1 VEQKKR
7 ILILAGGGGHTGF
20 AFALA
25 QRLKNR
31 ADMTFLI
38 PEGDVLSQ
46 KRLRSY
52 GKTDSIPKPRGART
66 PTGKFVINFFHAFA
80 VSIKKVTRYYD
91 VVVCTGSNFCIP
103 PALVAFLK
111 RISIVNIEGEVRF
124 TRASLTARILQP
136 ISVITALQWPEQKR
150 LLKGTIVGPLF
161 QIPKIQPH
169 KGGYILVTGGT
180 MGHKQLFNTINES
193 NLKNVVLQTGKID
206 PLPYIQRHPEWKII
220 HYTSNFDE
228 LLAGADLIITH
239 FGSTALESAVY
250 KKSIIMV
257 LNPEWT
263 RTVGKNDAQI
273 LAKKLGA
280 TFLADINLTILTK
293 AIENAKSSKVPKL
306 IDGAKIL
313 AKKILAL

>member
-1 VEQKKR
+1 MEQKKR

-20 AFALA
+20 AYALA
-25 QRLKNR
+25 QRLKNN

-38 PEGDVLSQ
+38 PEGDALSQ
-46 KRLRSY
+46 KRLRNY
-52 GKTDSIPKPRGART
+52 GKTESIPKPRGART
-66 PTGKFVINFFHAFA
+66 STGKFVYNLIRAFV
-80 VSIKKVTRYYD
+80 VSMKKVTRNYD
-91 VVVCTGSNFCIP
+91 VVISTGSNFCVP
-103 PALVAFLK
+103 PAITAFLK

-136 ISVITALQWPEQKR
+136 LSVFTALQWPEQKR

-169 KGGYILVTGGT
+169 NRGYILVTGGT
-180 MGHKQLFNTINES
+180 MGHKQLFDVINES

-220 HYTSNFDE
+220 RYTSNFTE

-250 KKSIIMV
+250 RKPIVMV

-263 RTVGKNDAQI
+263 RTVGKIDAQI

-280 TFLADINLTILTK
+280 TFIADINLMKLTK
-293 AIENAKSSKVPKL
+293 AIENAKSNKAPEL

>member
-20 AFALA
+20 AYALA
-25 QRLKNR
+25 QRLKNS

-38 PEGDVLSQ
+38 PEGDALSQ

-52 GKTDSIPKPRGART
+52 GKTESIPKPRGAKT
-66 PTGKFVINFFHAFA
+66 STGKFFYNLTRAFVA
-80 VSIKKVTRYYD
+80 SMKKVTRNYD
-91 VVVCTGSNFCIP
+91 VVVCTGSNFCVP
-103 PALVAFLK
+103 PAFMAFLK

-150 LLKGTIVGPLF
+150 LLKGTIVGPVF
-161 QIPKIQPH
+161 QRPKIQPH
-169 KGGYILVTGGT
+169 NGGYILVTGGT
-180 MGHKQLFNTINES
+180 MGHKQLFDVINES

-206 PLPYIQRHPEWKII
+206 PLPYMKRHPEWKII
-220 HYTSNFDE
+220 RYTSNFAE
-228 LLAGADLIITH
+228 LLAGADLIVTH
-239 FGSTALESAVY
+239 FGSTALESALYRKPIV
-250 KKSIIMV
+250 MV

-263 RTVGKNDAQI
+263 RTVGKIDAQI
-273 LAKKLGA
+273 LAKKIGA
-280 TFLADINLTILTK
+280 TFIADVNLTTLIK
-293 AIENAKSSKVPKL
+293 AIENAKSNKAPEL

-313 AKKILAL
+313 ASKILTL

>member
-1 VEQKKR
+1 MEQKKR

-20 AFALA
+20 AYALA
-25 QRLKNR
+25 QRLKNS

-38 PEGDVLSQ
+38 PEGDALSQ
-46 KRLRSY
+46 KRLRNY
-52 GKTDSIPKPRGART
+52 GKTESIPKPRGART
-66 PTGKFVINFFHAFA
+66 STGKFVYNLIRAFV
-80 VSIKKVTRYYD
+80 VSMKKVTRNYD
-91 VVVCTGSNFCIP
+91 VVISTGSNFCVP
-103 PALVAFLK
+103 PAITAFLK

-124 TRASLTARILQP
+124 TQASLTARILQP
-136 ISVITALQWPEQKR
+136 LSVFTALQWPEQKR

-169 KGGYILVTGGT
+169 NRGYILVTGGT
-180 MGHKQLFNTINES
+180 MGHKKLFDVINKS

-220 HYTSNFDE
+220 RYTSNFTE

-250 KKSIIMV
+250 RKPIVMV

-263 RTVGKNDAQI
+263 RTVGKIDAQI

-280 TFLADINLTILTK
+280 TFIADINLMKLKK
-293 AIENAKSSKVPKL
+293 AIENAKSNKALEL

>member
-1 VEQKKR
+1 MEQKKR

-20 AFALA
+20 AYALA
-25 QRLKNR
+25 QRLKNS

-38 PEGDVLSQ
+38 PEGDALSQ
-46 KRLRSY
+46 KRLRNY
-52 GKTDSIPKPRGART
+52 GKTESIPKPRGART
-66 PTGKFVINFFHAFA
+66 STGKFVYNLIRAFV
-80 VSIKKVTRYYD
+80 VSMKKVTRNYD
-91 VVVCTGSNFCIP
+91 VVISTGSNFCVP
-103 PALVAFLK
+103 PAITAFLK

-136 ISVITALQWPEQKR
+136 LSVFTALQWPEQKR

-169 KGGYILVTGGT
+169 NRGYILVTGGT
-180 MGHKQLFNTINES
+180 MGHKQLFDVINES

-220 HYTSNFDE
+220 RYTSNFTE

-250 KKSIIMV
+250 RKPIVMV

-263 RTVGKNDAQI
+263 RTVGKIDAQI

-280 TFLADINLTILTK
+280 TFIADINLMKLTK
-293 AIENAKSSKVPKL
+293 AIENAKSNKAPEL

>member
-1 VEQKKR
+1 MEQKKR

-20 AFALA
+20 AYALA
-25 QRLKNR
+25 QRLKNS

-38 PEGDVLSQ
+38 PEGDALSQ
-46 KRLRSY
+46 KRLRNY
-52 GKTDSIPKPRGART
+52 GKTESIPKPRGART
-66 PTGKFVINFFHAFA
+66 STGKFVYNLIRAFV
-80 VSIKKVTRYYD
+80 VSMKKVTRNYD
-91 VVVCTGSNFCIP
+91 VVISTGSNFCVP
-103 PALVAFLK
+103 PAITAFLK

-136 ISVITALQWPEQKR
+136 LSVFTALQWPEQKR

-169 KGGYILVTGGT
+169 NRGYILVTGGT
-180 MGHKQLFNTINES
+180 MGHKQLFDVINES

-206 PLPYIQRHPEWKII
+206 PFPYIQRHPEWKII
-220 HYTSNFDE
+220 RYTSNFTE

-250 KKSIIMV
+250 RKPIVMV

-263 RTVGKNDAQI
+263 RTVGKIDAQI

-280 TFLADINLTILTK
+280 TFIADIDLMKLTK
-293 AIENAKSSKVPKL
+293 AIENAKSNKAPEL